1 MFADYCHIVDDA
13 WWYYYHHKNYSLW
26 QERADQLMSAMRKRM
41 AAQQQ
46 RVFQQAAAPVPEL
59 LTLVD
64 NIWDD
69 VADLARSPD
78 FDLDLPGHYQDFV
91 VDV

>member
-13 WWYYYHHKNYSLW
+13 WWYYYHHKNYALW

-64 NIWDD
+64 NIWD

-78 FDLDLPGHYQDFV
+78 FDLDLPGHYEDFV
-91 VDV
+91 LAV